1 MPLTIQSDSALV
13 PASAVDQ
20 PRALYARRILVEAI
34 FLGGLADA
42 LLHNGFGLGL
52 AIWMAVFAALLGR
65 LVAKR
70 GDGMRGEQIAW
81 LSLAVLLAASFAWRD
96 SQTL

>member
-13 PASAVDQ
+13 PASSVDQ

-70 GDGMRGEQIAW
+70 GDGMRGFFFQAEDGIR
-81 LSLAVLLAASFAWRD
+81 VLYVTGV
-96 SQTL
+96 QTCALPI